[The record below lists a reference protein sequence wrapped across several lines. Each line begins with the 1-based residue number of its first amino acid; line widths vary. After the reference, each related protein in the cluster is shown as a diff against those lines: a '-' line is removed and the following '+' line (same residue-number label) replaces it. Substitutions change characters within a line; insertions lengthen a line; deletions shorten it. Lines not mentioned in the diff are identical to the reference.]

1 MSDQSSTPCVSV
13 IIPVYNCEAFLERT
27 LSSVLGQTLSNI
39 EVICIDD
46 GSSDG
51 SLAVLERFAQTD
63 KRLTVIAQENA
74 GAAAVRNRG
83 LAMARGEYL
92 SFLDADD
99 FFEPQMFEVAYEQ
112 AKRHSAQVSVFGCD
126 NYYEESDSYTPCTW
140 SIRSALIP
148 RTEPFCGLDI
158 ERDTFKAFV
167 GWAWDKLFLRSFVL
181 EEGLTF
187 QEQRTSNDL
196 LFVFSA
202 IVRAQTIVTTHRVL
216 AHHRREAGGLSVTRE
231 KSWQCFHDALI
242 ALRDRLVEWGVYDKL
257 EQDFINYA
265 LHFSLWNL
273 DTLAEPTHSIL
284 ERKLR
289 EEWFDE
295 LGITGHEDEYFYNAA
310 EYEHYKRIVGAQ
322 L

>member
-1 MSDQSSTPCVSV
+1 M
-13 IIPVYNCEAFLERT
+13 
-27 LSSVLGQTLSNI
+27 
-39 EVICIDD
+39 
-46 GSSDG
+46 
-51 SLAVLERFAQTD
+51 
-63 KRLTVIAQENA
+63 
-74 GAAAVRNRG
+74 
-83 LAMARGEYL
+83 
-92 SFLDADD
+92 
-99 FFEPQMFEVAYEQ
+99 
-112 AKRHSAQVSVFGCD
+112 
-126 NYYEESDSYTPCTW
+126 
-140 SIRSALIP
+140 
-148 RTEPFCGLDI
+148 
-158 ERDTFKAFV
+158 
-167 GWAWDKLFLRSFVL
+167 
-181 EEGLTF
+181 
-187 QEQRTSNDL
+187 
-196 LFVFSA
+196 
-202 IVRAQTIVTTHRVL
+202 RAQTIVTTHRVL